1 MAFLR
6 ILSIFLV
13 FNWGFAQEKEP
24 ALIFYG
30 TENFLIE
37 GTQVDATRKESPYD
51 RLPASH
57 KEKVREAVWNL
68 SKNSAGISIRFHTNS
83 TRIAARW
90 TLLND
95 NSMNHMADSGIKG
108 VDLYAKNDNGDW
120 QYVNTG
126 RPTDKTNE
134 SILIKNMDGKERE
147 YKIYLPLYDGVTQLE
162 VGIDESSEIHKAVP
176 NNNKPLVF
184 YGTSITQ
191 GGCASRT
198 GMAHTNIVSRKLG
211 RDCIN
216 FGFSGNGKMEQPVT
230 EVISEIDAKIF
241 IIECLPNMTP
251 EQVTERTVPLV
262 NYIREKRPD
271 TPILLVENFFY
282 EGAFL
287 DHSKR
292 AKTIDKNIALK
303 AEFDSLV
310 AQNTKNIFYIATENV
325 FGQDH
330 EGTVDGVHFTDLGFL
345 NYADFLV
352 AEFDRLNLL
361 D

>member
-1 MAFLR
+1 MVFLHIVS
-6 ILSIFLV
+6 ILLV
-13 FNWGFAQEKEP
+13 INFGFAQEEDP
-24 ALIFYG
+24 ALTFYG
-30 TENFLIE
+30 MENFLIE
-37 GTQVDATRKESPYD
+37 GTQIDASRKESPYD

-126 RPTDKTNE
+126 RPTNKANE
-134 SILIKNMDGKERE
+134 SILIKNMNGKERE

-162 VGIDESSEIHKAVP
+162 VGIDENSEIRKAVP
-176 NNNKPLVF
+176 NNKKPIVF

-216 FGFSGNGKMEQPVT
+216 YGFSGNGKMEQPIT
-230 EVISEIDAKIF
+230 EVIAEIDAKVY

-251 EQVTERTVPLV
+251 EEVTERTVPLV
-262 NYIREKRPD
+262 NYLRKKKPD

-287 DHSKR
+287 DHTKR
-292 AKTIDKNIALK
+292 AKSIEKNVALK
-303 AEFDSLV
+303 TEFDKLV
-310 AQNTKNIFYIATENV
+310 ALNTGNLFYIATENAL
-325 FGQDH
+325 GQDH

-345 NYADFLV
+345 NYADFLI
-352 AEFDRLNLL
+352 AEFDRLKLI

>member
-6 ILSIFLV
+6 ILSILLM
-13 FNWGFAQEKEP
+13 FNWGFAQEDAP
-24 ALIFYG
+24 PLTFYG

-37 GTQVDATRKESPYD
+37 GTQVAASRKKSPYD

-90 TLLND
+90 ALLND

-108 VDLYAKNDNGDW
+108 IDLYAKNEQGNW

-126 RPTDKTNE
+126 RPTGKTNE
-134 SILIKNMDGKERE
+134 SVLVKNMDGKERE
-147 YKIYLPLYDGVTQLE
+147 YKLYLPLYDGVTQLE
-162 VGIDESSEIHKAVP
+162 VGIDESSEIRKAAP
-176 NNNKPLVF
+176 NKKKPLVF

-198 GMAHTNIVSRKLG
+198 GMAHTNIIARKLH

-230 EVISEIDAKIF
+230 EVIAEVDALVF

-262 NYIREKRPD
+262 NYLRLKRPD

-287 DHSKR
+287 DHTKR
-292 AKTIDKNIALK
+292 AKTIEKNMALK
-303 AEFDSLV
+303 AEFDKLV
-310 AQNTKNIFYIATENV
+310 ALNTENLFYIATENA

-345 NYADFLV
+345 NYADFLI
-352 AEFDRLNLL
+352 AEFDRLKLI

>member
-6 ILSIFLV
+6 ILLILLV
-13 FNWGFAQEKEP
+13 FNWSFAQEDD
-24 ALIFYG
+24 LTLSFYG
-30 TENFLIE
+30 TEHFLIE
-37 GTQVDATRKESPYD
+37 GTQVDASRKESPYD

-108 VDLYAKNDNGDW
+108 VDLYAKNDNGHW

-126 RPTDKTNE
+126 RPTDKANE
-134 SILIKNMDGKERE
+134 SVLVKNMNGKERE

-162 VGIDESSEIHKAVP
+162 VGIDENSTIRKAEQ
-176 NNNKPLVF
+176 NSKKPLVF

-198 GMAHTNIVSRKLG
+198 GMAHTNIIARKLK

-216 FGFSGNGKMEQPVT
+216 FGFSGNGKMEPPIT

-251 EQVTERTVPLV
+251 EEVTERTVPLV
-262 NYIREKRPD
+262 NYLRSKKPD

-287 DHSKR
+287 DHTKR
-292 AKTIDKNIALK
+292 LKTIEKNVALK
-303 AEFDSLV
+303 AEFDKLV
-310 AQNTKNIFYIATENV
+310 AQNTGSIFYIATENA

-345 NYADFLV
+345 NYAAFLI
-352 AEFDRLNLL
+352 AEFDRLKLI